1 MAPTRGGFMEAQG
14 AGMQLLC
21 TARLALAMGLPIY
34 GVVALSSTAT
44 DKNGRSIPAPGQG
57 VLRVTQMQKPGGK
70 RLAFAELLRGQGDWQ
85 AAVLG
90 H

>member
-1 MAPTRGGFMEAQG
+1 
-14 AGMQLLC
+14 
-21 TARLALAMGLPIY
+21 
-34 GVVALSSTAT
+34 
-44 DKNGRSIPAPGQG
+44 
-57 VLRVTQMQKPGGK
+57 MQKPGGK